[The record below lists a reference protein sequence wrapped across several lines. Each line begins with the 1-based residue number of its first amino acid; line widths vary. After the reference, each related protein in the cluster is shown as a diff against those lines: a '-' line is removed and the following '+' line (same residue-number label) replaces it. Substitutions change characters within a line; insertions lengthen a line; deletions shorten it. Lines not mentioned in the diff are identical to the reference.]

1 MEAPKS
7 VIFTESSLVVK
18 IKNILLILISLSD
31 NAVAKMAIGGQFHKL
46 FCALRP
52 TFVPCPQLLC
62 Q

>member
-7 VIFTESSLVVK
+7 VIFTENSLVVK
-18 IKNILLILISLSD
+18 IKNIWYILILLSD
-31 NAVAKMAIGGQFHKL
+31 NAVAKMVTGGGFHKL

-52 TFVPCPQLLC
+52 TFVPCAELLC